1 MSYTDTLLLSARRV
15 MVTQAVVMLVLA
27 TGFGWQ
33 RGWNEALAALYGG
46 MITILITAW
55 LAWRLRRLTAQTTGT
70 GLALIYSSAAYRYL
84 VAATLVAVGV
94 GLLRLAPMPLLV
106 SFALTQFGFLT
117 HLIARPY
124 AKKQTK
130 VN

>member
-1 MSYTDTLLLSARRV
+1 MSYTNTLLLSARRV
-15 MVTQAVVMLVLA
+15 VVTQVVLTALLA
-27 TGFGWQ
+27 TGFGWFLD
-33 RGWNEALAALYGG
+33 WNAVLAALYGG
-46 MITILITAW
+46 MITVLITAW
-55 LAWRLRRLTAQTTGT
+55 LAWRLRRLTAQTTGI

-106 SFALTQFGFLT
+106 SFALTQFGFLAT
-117 HLIARPY
+117 RDRVALR
-124 AKKQTK
+124 KKKTE